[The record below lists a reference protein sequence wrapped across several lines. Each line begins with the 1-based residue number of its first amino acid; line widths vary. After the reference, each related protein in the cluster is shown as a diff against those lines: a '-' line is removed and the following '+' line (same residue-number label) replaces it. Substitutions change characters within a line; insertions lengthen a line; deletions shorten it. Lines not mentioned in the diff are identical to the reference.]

1 MSEHTNLPEV
11 PASALRD
18 VATDERIDR
27 VWRRIDDEL
36 SGAPPRTLR
45 AGAAWLWAP
54 AAVVAVFALGV
65 FVGANWMQP
74 EPGEATP
81 LRAEPL
87 LPPAGPIAS
96 PEVVLSPAERRNE
109 PKKAPRTR
117 RLRPSPSPHPELQV
131 TPEEIEQTPRPP
143 SPVIPTTVL
152 WQQLYDEGEFEL
164 ARDAIEAQGGFDA
177 VLGQASPE
185 QLFALSDLAR
195 SHNRATALAALREVI
210 NKYPDNPNAPIAAY
224 QLGVMLKKE
233 GDLAGAARAFAVY
246 RALSPDG
253 DFSEDA
259 LARQVEA
266 AIEQGELVLARQ
278 LAEQYAKEFPTGER
292 LDEFR
297 EELEAAA
304 TTVPSSAVPD
314 TGPAVP
320 MAPEETAEGAPTTD
334 SHVVP

>member
-1 MSEHTNLPEV
+1 MSERSKLPEV

-18 VATDERIDR
+18 IATDQRINR
-27 VWRRIDDEL
+27 VWRRIDGEL
-36 SGAPPRTLR
+36 SGASPRTLR

-54 AAVVAVFALGV
+54 AAAVAVFALGV
-65 FVGANWMQP
+65 FVGANWMRAQP
-74 EPGEATP
+74 GATTA
-81 LRAEPL
+81 LEAEPL
-87 LPPAGPIAS
+87 QPPAGPTAA
-96 PEVVLSPAERRNE
+96 PEVLPSPRERRDE
-109 PKKAPRTR
+109 PKKPARTR
-117 RLRPSPSPHPELQV
+117 RLPRTPSPLPELQIA
-131 TPEEIEQTPRPP
+131 PEAPEQPTQPP
-143 SPVIPTTVL
+143 APITQTSAH
-152 WQQLYDEGEFEL
+152 WQQLYDEGEFEQ
-164 ARDAIEAQGGFDA
+164 ARDAIETQGGFDA

-195 SHNRATALAALREVI
+195 SDNRAIALAALREVV
-210 NKYPDNPNAPIAAY
+210 NKYPHNPNAPIAAY
-224 QLGVMLKKE
+224 QLGVMLKKA
-233 GDLAGAARAFAVY
+233 GDLAGAARAFAIY

-304 TTVPSSAVPD
+304 AYVPPTPAPDAGSAEPIRPAEPVDDGSPGDPPD
-314 TGPAVP
+314 
-320 MAPEETAEGAPTTD
+320 AP
-334 SHVVP
+334 